1 MVINTKIG
9 IVENRIS
16 DVCGLVKKRV
26 YNARISQIE
35 GILFTTSDYKTFTS
49 DMLDAKIKKIE
60 LITKSD
66 IFNVIK
72 NSNISTKLAT
82 LAAKAEL
89 KIEQDKIVK
98 LYGFE
103 SYCFCGKSQLEDN
116 RSQNYCVFHPVYKHF
131 KNIVKIDH
139 TNFSVPT
146 SKEFSEESIQPS
158 AATNYSLAPV
168 INYTNTKARVK
179 FDKLA

>member
-35 GILFTTSDYKTFTS
+35 GILFTTSDYKAFTS
-49 DMLDAKIKKIE
+49 DMLDAKIRKIE

-72 NSNISTKLAT
+72 NSNINTKLAT

-98 LYGFE
+98 LEVFDAVFIINIFLGDD
-103 SYCFCGKSQLEDN
+103 GT
-116 RSQNYCVFHPVYKHF
+116 QNIFFYQPPIDTFYIAFLHSIKPSGYKVEIKF
-131 KNIVKIDH
+131 VKDPLH
-139 TNFSVPT
+139 
-146 SKEFSEESIQPS
+146 
-158 AATNYSLAPV
+158 
-168 INYTNTKARVK
+168 
-179 FDKLA
+179 

>member
-49 DMLDAKIKKIE
+49 DILDAKIKKIE

-72 NSNISTKLAT
+72 NSNINTKLAT

-89 KIEQDKIVK
+89 KIELGVFDSVFIINIFLGDDGTQNIFFYQPPIDTFYIAFLHSIKPSGYKVEIKFVK
-98 LYGFE
+98 DPL
-103 SYCFCGKSQLEDN
+103 
-116 RSQNYCVFHPVYKHF
+116 H
-131 KNIVKIDH
+131 
-139 TNFSVPT
+139 
-146 SKEFSEESIQPS
+146 
-158 AATNYSLAPV
+158 
-168 INYTNTKARVK
+168 
-179 FDKLA
+179 

>member
-1 MVINTKIG
+1 MTAMVINTKIG

-35 GILFTTSDYKTFTS
+35 GIPFTTSDYKTFTS

-72 NSNISTKLAT
+72 NSNINTKLAT

-98 LYGFE
+98 LEVFDAVLNIFIDDDGT
-103 SYCFCGKSQLEDN
+103 
-116 RSQNYCVFHPVYKHF
+116 QNIFFYQPPIDTFYIAFLHSIKPSGYKVEIKF
-131 KNIVKIDH
+131 VKDPLH
-139 TNFSVPT
+139 
-146 SKEFSEESIQPS
+146 
-158 AATNYSLAPV
+158 
-168 INYTNTKARVK
+168 
-179 FDKLA
+179 

>member
-72 NSNISTKLAT
+72 NSNINTKLAT
-82 LAAKAEL
+82 LVAKAEL

-98 LYGFE
+98 LEVFDAVFIINIFLGDD
-103 SYCFCGKSQLEDN
+103 GT
-116 RSQNYCVFHPVYKHF
+116 QNIFFYQPPIDTFYIAFLHSIKPSGYKVEIKF
-131 KNIVKIDH
+131 VKDPLH
-139 TNFSVPT
+139 
-146 SKEFSEESIQPS
+146 
-158 AATNYSLAPV
+158 
-168 INYTNTKARVK
+168 
-179 FDKLA
+179 

>member
-35 GILFTTSDYKTFTS
+35 GIPFTTSDYKTFTS

-72 NSNISTKLAT
+72 NSNINTKLAT

-98 LYGFE
+98 LEVFDAVLNIFIDDDGT
-103 SYCFCGKSQLEDN
+103 
-116 RSQNYCVFHPVYKHF
+116 QNIFFYQPPIDTFYIAFLHSIKPSGYKVEIKF
-131 KNIVKIDH
+131 VKDPLH
-139 TNFSVPT
+139 
-146 SKEFSEESIQPS
+146 
-158 AATNYSLAPV
+158 
-168 INYTNTKARVK
+168 
-179 FDKLA
+179 